1 MPAFE
6 IARAPF
12 PVTYNVR
19 FQIPGFTPARGI
31 CFTSRFILVG
41 NLEMLP
47 FTDTLAIVP
56 RWRTRKQAAWADR
69 VTQKPSFNVGKA
81 WAKHGVERYHLV
93 KLFEPNSSGIAEFR
107 LSARPRRRQLP

>member
-6 IARAPF
+6 IARARF
-12 PVTYNVR
+12 SVAYNVR

-56 RWRTRKQAAWADR
+56 R
-69 VTQKPSFNVGKA
+69 
-81 WAKHGVERYHLV
+81 
-93 KLFEPNSSGIAEFR
+93 
-107 LSARPRRRQLP
+107 